1 MEKGGMEEGKRER
14 GGRRK
19 RGGKER
25 GMEGGGKEGE
35 LVYKTHQI
43 GESPQSVRLHNRN
56 ME

>member
-1 MEKGGMEEGKRER
+1 
-14 GGRRK
+14 
-19 RGGKER
+19 
-25 GMEGGGKEGE
+25 MEGGGKEGE